1 MLRNIMIPKVCAC
14 QYMAGHAHIVWLSDV
29 IKTFHKV
36 QILPCDTNPDCSPPM
51 DPES

>member
-14 QYMAGHAHIVWLSDV
+14 QYMAGHAHIVWQSDV

-36 QILPCDTNPDCSPPM
+36 QMLSCLTQTKIVPKVLT
-51 DPES
+51 